1 MNQMSSLTQEF
12 TKLVGVEA
20 EPEIWEVEKGH
31 IRRFAEAIS
40 DPNPIYRDEAYA
52 ARTRYG
58 GIIAPPQF
66 LIDAGLVKFVDRL
79 VDMCPDKANINAGT
93 DLEFYE
99 PMRPGDTITTV
110 AKLAE
115 VKGKTGKSGEMVF
128 LTVEVT
134 YTNQKGELVAVCR
147 NTFIRK

>member
-1 MNQMSSLTQEF
+1 MNQVSSLTQEF
-12 TKLVGVEA
+12 NKLVGVEA
-20 EPEIWEVEKGH
+20 EPETWKVEKDH
-31 IRRFAEAIS
+31 IKRFAEATS

-52 ARTRYG
+52 AKTRYG

-66 LIDAGLVKFVDRL
+66 LIDAGLVRFVDKL
-79 VDMCPDKANINAGT
+79 VDMCPDKANINGGT
-93 DLEFYE
+93 DLEFYQ

-115 VKGKTGKSGEMVF
+115 VKEKKGKTGEMIF

-134 YTNQKGELVAVCR
+134 YTNQRGELVAVCR